1 MKQFIKHI
9 GIFALV
15 ILPALAFGQY
25 KLDAGS
31 SSLVIE
37 GTSSLHDWE
46 IAAEGIK
53 GDAAIDPADLGQ
65 LSNLTFTVIV
75 DELKSG
81 KGGMDKNTYN
91 ALNEDKYP
99 EVTYTL
105 KKVNKVTPAGSGTY
119 TLSTTGDLTIA
130 GTTKP
135 VTMEVTAKTSGS
147 AVAFT
152 GEYPMKMTT
161 FNVDPPT
168 AVFGTIKTGD
178 EVKIKFNVN
187 YKKS

>member
-1 MKQFIKHI
+1 MKST
-9 GIFALV
+9 GILALV
-15 ILPALAFGQY
+15 LLPMLAFGQY
-25 KLDAGS
+25 KVDDGS

-46 IAAEGIK
+46 IEAEEIK
-53 GDAAIDPADLGQ
+53 GTATLDPSSLDK
-65 LSNLTFTVIV
+65 LSNLKFSVV
-75 DELKSG
+75 VKELKSG
-81 KGGMDKNTYN
+81 KGAMDKNTYE
-91 ALNEDKYP
+91 ALKEDDHP

-105 KKVNKVTPAGSGTY
+105 TKVNNITPAGSGKY
-119 TLSTTGDLTIA
+119 KLSTSGNLTIA

-135 VTMEVTAKTSGS
+135 VNMEVTATTSAGGVVFS
-147 AVAFT
+147 
-152 GEYPMKMTT
+152 GEYPLKMTT

-178 EVKIKFNVN
+178 EVTIKFNVN